1 MPMMKSY
8 GRERIVCALGNAI
21 MFMPDTPTYVSPT
34 LVQTM
39 LEQGV
44 ELLDEPT
51 VTEGYP
57 AAAAAAAAAATTSI
71 PNGDERLAALTNAVR
86 QLMVNANP
94 TDFTASGA
102 PKVASVTAITGFPVQ
117 SNEITPVF
125 HTVRAELAAAN
136 EAAANEAAAAAAT
149 SASAEG

>member
-1 MPMMKSY
+1 
-8 GRERIVCALGNAI
+8 

-57 AAAAAAAAAATTSI
+57 AATTSI
-71 PNGDERLAALTNAVR
+71 PNGGERLAALTNAVR

-102 PKVASVTAITGFPVQ
+102 PKVASVTAITGFPAQ

-136 EAAANEAAAAAAT
+136 EAAAAAAAAAAT
-149 SASAEG
+149 SASVEG

>member
-8 GRERIVCALGNAI
+8 GRERIVCALGNVI

-39 LEQGV
+39 LEQGI

-57 AAAAAAAAAATTSI
+57 AAAAAATTSI

-149 SASAEG
+149 SASVEG